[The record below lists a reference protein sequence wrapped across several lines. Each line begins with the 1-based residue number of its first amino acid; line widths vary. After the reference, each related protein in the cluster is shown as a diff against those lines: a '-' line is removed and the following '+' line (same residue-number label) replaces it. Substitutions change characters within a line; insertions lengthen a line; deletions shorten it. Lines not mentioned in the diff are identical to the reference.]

1 MSDLKTRIVAT
12 ITSTGA
18 VGDDSYEVSDEGKLR
33 VVTEQCSAGNVLV
46 VRGRIK
52 GQANFVNL
60 KTLTGLVND
69 SVNIST
75 YDEIQIVCTVFDP
88 QVNVIKVIASSFNE
102 AGGSAIDIDV
112 SSGDNLT
119 EVDLLTFTSSDNS
132 VMITGD
138 NLTKSVDLKVSPL
151 FGGAYVDSFSA
162 VEWVGPVSGSY
173 SLSYPQALHLKG
185 SNPTIVVCEFAASI
199 YTPLDVPTEID
210 LFGNIILKVPQTP
223 DLRFTG
229 IVIIN

>member
-1 MSDLKTRIVAT
+1 MSDIKTRIVAT
-12 ITSTGA
+12 IISTGA
-18 VGDDSYEVSDEGKLR
+18 VGDESYEVSDEGKLR
-33 VVTEQCSAGNVLV
+33 VVTEQCSAGNVLI

-60 KTLTGLVND
+60 KTLTGLVNE

-88 QVNVIKVIASSFNE
+88 QVNVVKVIASSFNE

-138 NLTKSVDLKVSPL
+138 NVTKSIDLKVSPS
-151 FGGAYVDSFSA
+151 FGMAYVDSFSA
-162 VEWVGPVSGSY
+162 AEWVGPVSGSY
-173 SLSYPQALHLKG
+173 SLSYPQTSHLKG
-185 SNPTIVVCEFAASI
+185 SNPTIVVCEYAALTYS
-199 YTPLDVPTEID
+199 PLDVSTEID
-210 LFGNIILKVPQTP
+210 LFGNIVLKVPQTP